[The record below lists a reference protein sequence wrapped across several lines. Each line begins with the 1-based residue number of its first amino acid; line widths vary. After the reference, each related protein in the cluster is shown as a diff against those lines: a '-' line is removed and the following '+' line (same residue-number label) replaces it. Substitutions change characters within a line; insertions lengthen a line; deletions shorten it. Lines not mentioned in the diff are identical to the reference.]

1 MYGYVYKTTNLVN
14 NKIYVGQHKGNNFDS
29 NYIGSGLL
37 LRKAIN
43 KYGIKNFKCEIIQY
57 CDTKNNL
64 DEKEKYWINFFQS
77 YKRKIGYNISSGG
90 QGGNLLLN
98 MTCEQK
104 RSRSIK
110 ISNSLKGHY
119 VSSETKL
126 KIAEGNKKYWEDHYE
141 ELCMKNKEIRQKEE
155 VRKAISD
162 SKKEYFKKNPEKKIN
177 ISTRQKDIWN
187 SDEYR
192 QQQHLT
198 RSSERYKNLMSSKL
212 KGKTL
217 GYITINDGTHIKRLP
232 KKDAEDYLNK
242 GWVLGTLPFSEAT
255 KKKMSEARKRNNRGT
270 TNVKIECLTTHQVF
284 NSKKEAVERLGL
296 SMYQL
301 NKALE
306 LNIEIKGLMLRKI
319 DKEGD

>member
-1 MYGYVYKTTNLVN
+1 
-14 NKIYVGQHKGNNFDS
+14 
-29 NYIGSGLL
+29 
-37 LRKAIN
+37 
-43 KYGIKNFKCEIIQY
+43 
-57 CDTKNNL
+57 
-64 DEKEKYWINFFQS
+64 
-77 YKRKIGYNISSGG
+77 
-90 QGGNLLLN
+90 
-98 MTCEQK
+98 
-104 RSRSIK
+104 
-110 ISNSLKGHY
+110 
-119 VSSETKL
+119 
-126 KIAEGNKKYWEDHYE
+126 
-141 ELCMKNKEIRQKEE
+141 MKNKEIRQKEE

-177 ISTRQKDIWN
+177 ISIRQKDNWN

-217 GYITINDGTHIKRLP
+217 GYITINDGIHIKRLP
-232 KKDAEDYLNK
+232 EKDAEDYLNK

-255 KKKMSEARKRNNRGT
+255 KKKMSEARKRNNHGT
-270 TNVKIECLTTHQVF
+270 TNVKIECLTTHQIF

-319 DKEGD
+319 AKEGD